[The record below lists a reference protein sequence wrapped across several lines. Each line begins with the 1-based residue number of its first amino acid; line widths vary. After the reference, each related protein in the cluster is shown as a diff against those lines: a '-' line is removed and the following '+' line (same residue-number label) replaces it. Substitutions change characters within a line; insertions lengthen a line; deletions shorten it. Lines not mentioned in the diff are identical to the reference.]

1 MSQALMNQLSQPTD
15 KRNKASLK
23 LSNQSAAPGSLQ
35 LIDQFIAVSSL
46 IDQVPGACYYLID
59 EVNTPL
65 KTINTLT
72 IFDYKRRVL
81 LVREGCILRD
91 EDFYCPRLP
100 PKPAT
105 SWFGN
110 LLTLNIRPNIKW

>member
-1 MSQALMNQLSQPTD
+1 MSQALMNQLTQPTD
-15 KRNKASLK
+15 KKTKASLK
-23 LSNQSAAPGSLQ
+23 LSNQSNVPGSIQ
-35 LIDQFIAVSSL
+35 LIDQYISISSL
-46 IDQVPGACYYLID
+46 IDQIQGACYYSID

-100 PKPAT
+100 PKPAS
-105 SWFGN
+105 SWFGS